1 MTTTKQAAV
10 EEQATRTGTLL
21 EALSGANR
29 TLNLV
34 LLYEDAETRKWA
46 TEAANWVQQLA
57 GNNPV
62 RPMWWKLDNLSEP
75 AVLAGAVST
84 ARQADVIVVCTLATE
99 GLPLPFYV
107 WVHEWV
113 KQRPRK
119 GGALVA
125 LLGVPERAKPA
136 SGRVR
141 EYLRAVAGQ
150 SRMVFVAKER
160 RLRFNG
166 NGNGA

>member
-1 MTTTKQAAV
+1 MTTTKQSAV
-10 EEQATRTGTLL
+10 AEQEARTGKLR
-21 EALSGANR
+21 EALAGAR
-29 TLNLV
+29 RALNLV
-34 LLYEDAETRKWA
+34 LLYEDTATRKWA
-46 TEAANWVQQLA
+46 GEAAEWVQQLA
-57 GNNPV
+57 GDNPV

-84 ARQADVIVVCTLATE
+84 SRQADVIIVCTLASE

-113 KQRPRK
+113 RHRPRK

-125 LLGVPERAKPA
+125 LLGLPERARP
-136 SGRVR
+136 SLGRVR

-150 SRMVFVAKER
+150 ARMVFVAKER
-160 RLRFNG
+160 RLRAAENEV
-166 NGNGA
+166 